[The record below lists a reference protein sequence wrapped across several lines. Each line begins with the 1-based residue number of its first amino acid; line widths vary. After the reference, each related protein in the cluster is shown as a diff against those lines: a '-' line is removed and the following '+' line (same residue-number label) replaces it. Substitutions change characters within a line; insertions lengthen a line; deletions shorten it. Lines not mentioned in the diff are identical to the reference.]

1 MIKLLLIEWEKI
13 RNYRAFW
20 LMVILYLFVL
30 VSVVIGLPAFLNYLT
45 EKSNASLITKL
56 FTRLLLSFPDVWQN
70 IAFFAGVRAFI
81 KVILAVLVLILISN
95 EFSFLTIRSNIIN
108 GLSRKQ
114 FLLAKIELVFMLSLL
129 STLVL
134 FLSGFY
140 LGFVN
145 TPTIT
150 VGQLFSRIYFL
161 PAYFLELFTYL
172 TFAMMIGILIRKTGF
187 AIIALL
193 SYIMVEPIIQYYLPD
208 QFDQYLP
215 LNAMNHLVWSVNTS
229 SVTIKTPEINF
240 TLQERIALV
249 DVAVCLAYALL
260 FMGIIWFYLKR
271 KDL

>member
-1 MIKLLLIEWEKI
+1 MKLLLIEWEKI

-20 LMVILYLFVL
+20 LMVALYLFVL
-30 VSVVIGLPAFLNYLT
+30 ISAVIGLPAFFNYMT
-45 EKSNASLITKL
+45 DKTNASVVTKL

-70 IAFFAGVRAFI
+70 IAFFAGLRAFI
-81 KVILAVLVLILISN
+81 KVVLAILVVILISN

-108 GLSRKQ
+108 GLSRKH

-134 FLSGFY
+134 FLSGLY

-150 VGQLFSRIYFL
+150 FSQLFSRIYFL
-161 PAYFLELFTYL
+161 PAYFVELFTYL
-172 TFAMMIGILIRKTGF
+172 TFAMMIRILIRKTGF

-193 SYIMVEPIIQYYLPD
+193 FYIMVEPIIQYYTPD
-208 QFDQYLP
+208 QFDKFLP

-229 SVTIKTPEINF
+229 SVSIKTPEINF
-240 TLQERIALV
+240 TLQESIALT
-249 DVAVCLAYALL
+249 DLAVCLAYAV
-260 FMGIIWFYLKR
+260 FFTGIIWFYLKR